1 MLVSILLF
9 IRLWLLMFHKI
20 AHFIEKET
28 SIQQKPNM
36 VNTSWKKESAF
47 IHCWN
52 MWVVFYGCVCE
63 CLSVSLSVVFIL
75 LLWLSIDVSPSLA
88 HCDDHIKA
96 SKCDKIQFQ
105 KLSLISSDK
114 PRIFSSRC
122 TSHLLAVQY
131 FMARKMNI
139 KLTACQLIGVRKNP
153 HWISCC
159 MKTQFIVHNGIRTQH
174 EIKCIG
180 LRLWEKRKMMW
191 RARERERFHCYPTL
205 YLGISHEYEWV
216 KK

>member
-1 MLVSILLF
+1 
-9 IRLWLLMFHKI
+9 MFHKI